1 MFSNLGW
8 GCMFELSCYRLF
20 SNNTHHINQQLW
32 QQTYAGQTAWVYLNI
47 PELLGGKCTSQP
59 KLPLVMWSVE
69 RWIYLT
75 SCSGRP
81 HGLKHETRGC
91 IFLKNGLG
99 SWEQHH
105 LLSLYKS
112 FLKFPSNVF
121 IQPSKTTS
129 NHSSKNDPVPG
140 SPGVVPLVRG
150 AGKPAVFNVIVDI
163 VIDWLY
169 SLLLKQLD
177 LPWLISILVRILIL
191 HTLQS
196 FQHLFN

>member
-1 MFSNLGW
+1 MS
-8 GCMFELSCYRLF
+8 
-20 SNNTHHINQQLW
+20 
-32 QQTYAGQTAWVYLNI
+32 I
-47 PELLGGKCTSQP
+47 PEHTWITWWKMHITTEASFGDAVSRNVDLLDFLFRP
-59 KLPLVMWSVE
+59 DLVWNMK
-69 RWIYLT
+69 
-75 SCSGRP
+75 P
-81 HGLKHETRGC
+81 RGC
-91 IFLKNGLG
+91 ILLKMDLDLCI
-99 SWEQHH
+99 HH

-112 FLKFPSNVF
+112 LLKFPSNVA

-129 NHSSKNDPVPG
+129 NHSSQNDPVPG